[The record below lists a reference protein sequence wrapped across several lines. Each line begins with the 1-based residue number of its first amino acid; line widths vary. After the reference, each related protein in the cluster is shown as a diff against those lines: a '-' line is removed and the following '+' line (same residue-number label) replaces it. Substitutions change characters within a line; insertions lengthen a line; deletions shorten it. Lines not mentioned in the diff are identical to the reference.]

1 MLCKGRPNQK
11 MMNSILLFAAGMIML
26 FLGKGSWD
34 IRQAFLLQQQTQEKR
49 ELCRQLCED
58 LSDSVDFLSES
69 AGRFVISGD
78 KEYLEAY
85 WNEVRQ
91 GQRRN
96 RIIESLQALELP
108 GEEARLLE
116 TAKKNSDLL
125 IYMETRSMKLA
136 ADAYGFPDSE
146 LPEEVSGYVLNV
158 VEKQMSPGEKRLEA
172 ASILFGDNYRAEKEV
187 ITQYTDQ
194 FMERLSERMDK
205 ELGQVEDGVLQTT
218 VRQWALQAAAF
229 LLAGLILFL
238 YYRFCISPVLQYQ
251 LCLKEKREKELRP
264 AGTWEVYRLGNEIE
278 AMYCSMQGALK
289 TKDVFLGVVSHEIRT
304 PLQTI
309 LGYQSLL
316 EQTVQGKE
324 QREYLDAMKDASFRL
339 LQLVNHLL
347 DASRLAAGQ
356 SQIQEEAF
364 EVTDFIRELRN
375 SFSRQAEEKGLYFSV
390 GRGTD
395 VPDVLRGDLMKIR
408 QIAGNL
414 ITNGLKF
421 TEKGRVTVNL
431 GWEERAGE
439 QFLLIKVR
447 DSGIGIREED
457 KKRIFDVFEQA
468 DSSVSRRFGGS
479 GLGLAVCRQ
488 LVGVLKGTL
497 EVVSEPGKGS
507 CFTAAIPVKA
517 AEAAGGKQEAAEEEE
532 DWSDFFRSWRELLER
547 GDFGAEQYFREN
559 KAVCQRIWGRE
570 RTEQIEREMDCYH
583 FKTVAE
589 WLEQW
594 EKEGECHVSGT
605 VCR

>member
-1 MLCKGRPNQK
+1 MRHYP
-11 MMNSILLFAAGMIML
+11 AAVSVSYTHL
-26 FLGKGSWD
+26 DVYK
-34 IRQAFLLQQQTQEKR
+34 RQ
-49 ELCRQLCED
+49 
-58 LSDSVDFLSES
+58 
-69 AGRFVISGD
+69 
-78 KEYLEAY
+78 
-85 WNEVRQ
+85 
-91 GQRRN
+91 
-96 RIIESLQALELP
+96 
-108 GEEARLLE
+108 
-116 TAKKNSDLL
+116 
-125 IYMETRSMKLA
+125 
-136 ADAYGFPDSE
+136 
-146 LPEEVSGYVLNV
+146 
-158 VEKQMSPGEKRLEA
+158 
-172 ASILFGDNYRAEKEV
+172 
-187 ITQYTDQ
+187 
-194 FMERLSERMDK
+194 
-205 ELGQVEDGVLQTT
+205 
-218 VRQWALQAAAF
+218 
-229 LLAGLILFL
+229 
-238 YYRFCISPVLQYQ
+238 
-251 LCLKEKREKELRP
+251 
-264 AGTWEVYRLGNEIE
+264 
-278 AMYCSMQGALK
+278 MQGALK

-431 GWEERAGE
+431 GWEERVGE

-497 EVVSEPGKGS
+497 AVSYTHLDVYKRQFGNR
-507 CFTAAIPVKA
+507 AADDIRIQAIAFGIIDGHFFLCYESVAGALKIQLPYAIGVILVIFADAAKIPY
-517 AEAAGGKQEAAEEEE
+517 
-532 DWSDFFRSWRELLER
+532 FF
-547 GDFGAEQYFREN
+547 
-559 KAVCQRIWGRE
+559 IGR
-570 RTEQIEREMDCYH
+570 C
-583 FKTVAE
+583 V
-589 WLEQW
+589 
-594 EKEGECHVSGT
+594 
-605 VCR
+605 